1 MSLELYSYWRSSASY
16 RVRIALN
23 LKSLPY
29 VYHGVNLMKDGGEQW
44 KPEYR
49 AVNPQSRVPT
59 LVHDGQRFTQS
70 LAIIEYLDEV
80 FPGPRLMPQRP
91 GGSRA
96 RAHAVADHRLRHP
109 AAAEHQ
115 HHEIPQGKAQL
126 DDAAIADWL
135 REWITRGLDAF
146 NAHLEHDHLCGKF
159 CHGDT
164 PTMAD
169 CCLVPQM
176 FAAERFGVRSD
187 ALPAARA
194 DRRKLQSPAGLRS
207 TRIREANR
215 CQRKTKS
222 SPTPRPRSPGSRAT
236 A

>member
-1 MSLELYSYWRSSASY
+1 MSLELYTYWRSSASY

-29 VYHGVNLMKDGGEQW
+29 VTHAVNLMKDGGEQFGAA
-44 KPEYR
+44 YR

-80 FPGPRLMPQRP
+80 FPGTRLIPKDP
-91 GGSRA
+91 VDRA
-96 RAHAVADHRLRHP
+96 RVRMLSQIIACDIQPLQNTSTTKYLKEKLHL
-109 AAAEHQ
+109 E
-115 HHEIPQGKAQL
+115 E
-126 DDAAIADWL
+126 AAITQWL

-146 NAHLEHDHLCGKF
+146 NAQLERDHLSGKF

-164 PTMAD
+164 PSMAD

-176 FAAERFGVRSD
+176 FAADRFGVPATKYPRLALIAENCNHLAAFQHAPPAKQTD
-187 ALPAARA
+187 AA
-194 DRRKLQSPAGLRS
+194 
-207 TRIREANR
+207 
-215 CQRKTKS
+215 
-222 SPTPRPRSPGSRAT
+222 
-236 A
+236 